1 MARTE
6 VMLSVRGATL
16 TNDSAGS
23 AIAQVVREVT
33 TDTTD
38 PQLAQFVA
46 KFDDSTDE
54 HLFWQFRLPGNYR
67 SPQDGGYPKAHVQF
81 HMDAD
86 QADDEKAV
94 RFQVAL
100 LSVGPRGEN
109 GEPMGHSDEMTS
121 LDISNDGEGWVT
133 GTALL
138 DHADPATKG
147 RLYQISMSLAGDMG
161 NTSGGD
167 YVVIGVRRDA
177 DHASDTATGD
187 ACVVAVSFEYT
198 VG

>member
-1 MARTE
+1 VARTE

-16 TNDSAGS
+16 TDDSAGS

-54 HLFWQFRLPGNYR
+54 HLFWQFRIPGNYR
-67 SPQDGGYPKAHVQF
+67 SSQESGHPKLHVQF
-81 HMDAD
+81 YMDVD

-94 RFQVAL
+94 RFQAAV
-100 LSVGPRGEN
+100 LSVSPRGEN
-109 GEPMGHSDEMTS
+109 GEPVGHSDEMTS
-121 LDISNDGEGWVT
+121 LDISNDGEGWVA

-138 DHADPATKG
+138 DHANPATKG
-147 RLYQISMSLAGDMG
+147 RLYQISIGLEGYMG

-167 YVVIGVRRDA
+167 YVIIGVGRDA
-177 DHASDTATGD
+177 DHGSDTGTGD